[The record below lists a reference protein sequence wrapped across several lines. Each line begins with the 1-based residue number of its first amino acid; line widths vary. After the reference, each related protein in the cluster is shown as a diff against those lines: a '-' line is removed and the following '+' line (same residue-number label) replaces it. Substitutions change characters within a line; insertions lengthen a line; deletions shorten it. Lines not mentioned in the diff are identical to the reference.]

1 VALIFK
7 EEALA
12 LGILKYEDEAE
23 NESGRSMPPRESKYK
38 ISVYDRYSNLTIVQV
53 EFFSKWVR

>member
-1 VALIFK
+1 MALIFK

-23 NESGRSMPPRESKYK
+23 NESGRSMPPHK
-38 ISVYDRYSNLTIVQV
+38 IKNIKNSVGCGVT
-53 EFFSKWVR
+53 KWSLPVWSRLQR